1 MARHSFIQ
9 MSKLSNVKGRIS
21 YISDPKRQ
29 EHLYATFSTR
39 EDMTFWNDLAKE
51 CQEEFKRYGTEGKC
65 IEARELIIALPEEY
79 TQFDPNRVLREFTEQ
94 FKKRYDVECVSALHH
109 NKKMTNYH
117 IHLIFSERRLL
128 PEPEI
133 KIATR
138 SVFYDEL
145 GKRVRTKKEITG
157 EDGKIREGCT
167 VIKKGEAY
175 ERHLFT
181 AKDEVFKNELFLDEA
196 KQFYTALIN
205 RHIHDP
211 ERRLKVFDPNSV
223 YLPTKKIGKNNPK
236 AAEIKADNAARQDW
250 NRTADMALVSG
261 IAEAKI
267 IEIRNEHV
275 YNEAGRSVQKHGW
288 LPGLFRGII
297 QKTKEIL
304 QVLIRETEI
313 PPKPTLSVDM
323 AEYRKMQILMV
334 KVQDEARA
342 IKQLMHGELPKL
354 EKQLAETTGL
364 FKGKERKALQ
374 EKIAGLQQEIDRR
387 MDRLPGILKEDGYP
401 DVQAFKRT
409 YDAATALV
417 EQYNRDLAAWERQVN
432 GEKQPQQAPPEKE
445 SIRKKL
451 RDMEAEAKRRNAERR
466 QEPRHRSYDYDR
478 GR

>member
-29 EHLYATFSTR
+29 EYLYATFSTR
-39 EDMTFWNDLAKE
+39 EDMTFWDDLAKE
-51 CQEEFKRYGTEGKC
+51 CQEEFKRFGTEGKC

-79 TQFDPNRVLREFTEQ
+79 TQFDPQQVLEDFTEQ

-109 NKKMTNYH
+109 NKTKKNYH
-117 IHLIFSERRLL
+117 IHLIFSERRML
-128 PEPEI
+128 PEPDI

-157 EDGKIREGCT
+157 EDGQIREGCT
-167 VIKKGEAY
+167 VIKKGEVY
-175 ERHLFT
+175 ESHLFT
-181 AKDEVFKNELFLDEA
+181 AKDEAFKSELCLEEA

-211 ERRLKVFDPNSV
+211 ERRLKVFDPNSI

-236 AAEIKADNAARQDW
+236 AAEIEADNAARQDW
-250 NRTADMALVSG
+250 NRTADLALVSG
-261 IAEAKI
+261 IAESKI
-267 IEIRNEHV
+267 IEVKNEYV
-275 YNEAGRSVQKHGW
+275 YDEVSRSIQKQGW
-288 LPGLFRGII
+288 LPGLFRKIVNMAKALLKGLI
-297 QKTKEIL
+297 KEVEL
-304 QVLIRETEI
+304 
-313 PPKPTLSVDM
+313 PPKPVLTVDM
-323 AEYRKMQILMV
+323 AEYRTMQKLMV
-334 KVQDEARA
+334 KVQNEAGA

-364 FKGKERKALQ
+364 FKGKERKALS
-374 EKIAGLQQEIDRR
+374 EKITKTQQEIDRR
-387 MDRLPGILKEDGYP
+387 MDRLPGMLKEYGYP
-401 DVQAFKRT
+401 DVQAFKRL
-409 YDAATALV
+409 YDNATALV
-417 EQYNRDLAAWERQVN
+417 EQYNRDLATWEQQVS
-432 GEKQPQQAPPEKE
+432 GKDKPKQKPPEKE

-451 RDMEAEAKRRNAERR
+451 REMDAEDKRRNAQRR
-466 QEPRHRSYDYDR
+466 QEPRPRSYDYDR

>member
-39 EDMTFWNDLAKE
+39 EDMTFWNDLARE

-109 NKKMTNYH
+109 NKTKKNYH
-117 IHLIFSERRLL
+117 IHLIFSERHLL
-128 PEPEI
+128 PEPDI
-133 KIATR
+133 KVAAR

-145 GKRVRTKKEITG
+145 GNRVRTKKEITG
-157 EDGKIREGCT
+157 EDGQIREGCT
-167 VIKKGEAY
+167 VIKKGETY
-175 ERHLFT
+175 ESHLFT
-181 AKDEVFKNELFLDEA
+181 AKDEMFKNELFLDEA

-236 AAEIKADNAARQDW
+236 AAEIEADNAARRDW
-250 NRTADMALVSG
+250 NRTADMVLVSG

-267 IEIRNEHV
+267 IEIKNEHV
-275 YNEAGRSVQKHGW
+275 YNEASRSVQKHGW

-297 QKTKEIL
+297 QKAKEIL
-304 QVLIRETEI
+304 LGLIRETEV

-323 AEYRKMQILMV
+323 AEYRKMQKLMV
-334 KVQDEARA
+334 KVQDEARV
-342 IKQLMHGELPKL
+342 IKQLMHGDLPKL

-374 EKIAGLQQEIDRR
+374 EKITGAQQEIDRR

-401 DVQAFKRT
+401 DVQVFKSL
-409 YDAATALV
+409 YDDATLLV
-417 EQYNRDLAAWERQVN
+417 EQYNRDLAAWERQVH
-432 GEKQPQQAPPEKE
+432 GGQQTQQAPPEKE

-451 RDMEAEAKRRNAERR
+451 RDMETEAKRRNAER
-466 QEPRHRSYDYDR
+466 QQKPQHRRYDYDR

>member
-29 EHLYATFSTR
+29 EYLYATFSTR
-39 EDMTFWNDLAKE
+39 ENMTFWNELAKE
-51 CQEEFKRYGTEGKC
+51 CQEEFRRFGTEGKC

-79 TQFDPNRVLREFTEQ
+79 TQYDPQQVLEDFTEQ

-109 NKKMTNYH
+109 NKTKKNYH

-128 PEPEI
+128 PELEV

-145 GKRVRTKKEITG
+145 GRRVRTKKEITG
-157 EDGKIREGCT
+157 EDGQIREGCT
-167 VIKKGEAY
+167 VIKKGEVY

-181 AKDEVFKNELFLDEA
+181 AKDEAFKNELFLDEA

-236 AAEIKADNAARQDW
+236 AAEIEADNAARQDW

-261 IAEAKI
+261 IAEFKI

-275 YNEAGRSVQKHGW
+275 YDEATRSVQKHGW

-297 QKTKEIL
+297 QKAKEIL
-304 QVLIRETEI
+304 MDLIRETEV

-323 AEYRKMQILMV
+323 AEYRKMQELMI

-342 IKQLMHGELPKL
+342 IKQLMHGDLPKL

-374 EKIAGLQQEIDRR
+374 EKITGIQQEIDRR
-387 MDRLPGILKEDGYP
+387 MDRLPGILKAYGYP
-401 DVQAFKRT
+401 DVQAFKRL
-409 YDAATALV
+409 YDEATILV
-417 EQYNRDLAAWERQVN
+417 EQYNRDLAAWERQVH
-432 GEKQPQQAPPEKE
+432 GEQQIQQAPPEKE